1 MLIDVI
7 KKYMS
12 SVSYML
18 SGRYD
23 NVTLSPLLL
32 PARVMN
38 RCHSTHGSKLKLDTD
53 LRIERR
59 LETGRRS
66 ESYTNITR
74 KAETAHMYTIHTL
87 PIWLG
92 RYITIEFGRVKLVL

>member
-1 MLIDVI
+1 MIYFLNKKKS
-7 KKYMS
+7 KKYHT
-12 SVSYML
+12 VRT
-18 SGRYD
+18 RYD